1 MTRTAL
7 PLRVLPILLVLTVLA
22 PATVRAEGEGD
33 PPSSPPA
40 DWVARV
46 GDRYLTAER
55 LARATVWRVM
65 SDLME
70 GGSGP
75 TTVLRQMVQGRVV
88 SQEAERLGVQVTD
101 AELRAKFGQ
110 LDARVRRMANGA
122 KNLEDVIIRDQ
133 GLTVPEFMQNLRHE
147 MLKEKVAAHQKY
159 LGLLPQD
166 EKSKIAQIEV
176 VIGELLA
183 KAKVEYGIPCAM
195 QPERS
200 DLGEGVIALVN
211 GRQILH
217 QEFGHQLVLRLPGS
231 RIKEIIQE
239 ECRAVL
245 TAAWAL
251 TPEQMEALI
260 AVEKERWLK
269 RREMTT
275 QEALRTVSYED
286 WVKMQYKLDLEG
298 LKRDRYF
305 RGLYGLVE
313 AYRKQVEP
321 EEIQKDYTEKKE
333 TMFGDRFLVTDVQIA
348 FAPRDDLLGPSGGRT
363 RREALQLANG
373 ILRRVSSGVEFDT
386 ISREVNEQRNG
397 TFFSR
402 RLNVR
407 NTGNGRHLYEQ
418 AKLLQDGQVSRPF
431 ETLAEV
437 HVVRREKWIPA
448 PTFDDVE
455 DLIRQRLAFQKA
467 HEYLE
472 TQMGDAQAVEIRWG
486 QPAATDDR

>member
-1 MTRTAL
+1 MTRAAL
-7 PLRVLPILLVLTVLA
+7 PLRWFPLVLVLAVLA
-22 PATVRAEGEGD
+22 PATLHAEGEGA

-46 GDRYLTAER
+46 GDRYLTKER

-70 GGSGP
+70 AGSGA
-75 TTVLRQMVQGRVV
+75 TTVLRQRIQELVV
-88 SQEAERLGVQVTD
+88 AQEAARLGVQVTD
-101 AELRAKFGQ
+101 EELRLEYDR
-110 LDARVRRMANGA
+110 LDKRVRDMSNGA
-122 KNLEDVIIRDQ
+122 KNLRQVIEREQ
-133 GLTVPEFMQNLRHE
+133 GLSIVEFLQNLRHE
-147 MLKEKVAAHQKY
+147 LLKEKVAAHQKY
-159 LGLLPQD
+159 LGLLPKD
-166 EKSKIAQIEV
+166 EKAKIAQIEV
-176 VIGELLA
+176 VIGELL
-183 KAKVEYGIPCAM
+183 KNAKVEYGVRCAM
-195 QPERS
+195 QPERE
-200 DLGEGVIALVN
+200 DLGEGVIAKVN
-211 GRQILH
+211 GVPLMH
-217 QEFGHQLVLRLPGS
+217 QEFGHQLVLRLPTS
-231 RIKEIIQE
+231 RIREIIQE

-298 LKRDRYF
+298 LKQDRYF

-313 AYRKQVEP
+313 AYRKQVKA
-321 EEIQKDYTEKKE
+321 EEVQADYDAQKE
-333 TMFGDRFLVTDVQIA
+333 TMYGDRFLVTDVQIA

-363 RREALQLANG
+363 RKEALKLANG
-373 ILRRVSSGVEFDT
+373 ILQRASLGVDFDT
-386 ISREVNEQRNG
+386 VAREVNEKRDA

-402 RLNVR
+402 RLRVR

-448 PTFDDVE
+448 PTFADVE
-455 DLIRQRLAFQKA
+455 DLIRQRLAYTKA
-467 HEYLE
+467 NEYLE
-472 TQMGDAQAVEIRWG
+472 AQMTDPKTVEIRWG
-486 QPAATDDR
+486 QTEATPGR